1 MYKVIKYFTDLE
13 DDNYAYHVG
22 DTFPHEGKSVT
33 KERLLELSSDK
44 NKRHVPLI
52 EEIKAEE
59 PKEESKIMD
68 EPKETKAKKSTKRT
82 RKG

>member
-13 DDNYAYHVG
+13 DDNHAYHVG

-33 KERLLELSSDK
+33 KERLMELSSDK

-52 EEIKAEE
+52 VEIKAEE
-59 PKEESKIMD
+59 PKEVPKE
-68 EPKETKAKKSTKRT
+68 EPKETKAKKSSKRT